1 MSDDGISERAESLV
15 EKIKDAVHKHS
26 SSSSSSSSSDN
37 ENDINLLS
45 HPKKKRLFGRQ
56 KPVHAVL
63 GGGKYSFVGVKFT
76 GSMFAGATVIW
87 LLFEWIG
94 YHLLTFVCHS
104 LILTLAMLFLWSNL
118 SSFVN
123 KSPLN
128 FPDITLPEDTFMN
141 VALMLRDQFH
151 QAFTVFREVAAGND
165 LKQFLYVILGLWIV
179 SIVGGWF
186 NFLTLVYLL
195 FVMVLTLPLLYEM
208 HEDQVDSYAELATV
222 ELKKHYSVLDDKV
235 IRKLPKVPFLKDHK
249 QH

>member
-63 GGGKYSFVGVKFT
+63 GGGK
-76 GSMFAGATVIW
+76 
-87 LLFEWIG
+87 
-94 YHLLTFVCHS
+94 
-104 LILTLAMLFLWSNL
+104 
-118 SSFVN
+118 
-123 KSPLN
+123 
-128 FPDITLPEDTFMN
+128 
-141 VALMLRDQFH
+141 
-151 QAFTVFREVAAGND
+151 
-165 LKQFLYVILGLWIV
+165 
-179 SIVGGWF
+179 
-186 NFLTLVYLL
+186 L